1 MVATE
6 ELDELMA
13 EFTAKLTDLRA
24 QYEVSGDTLN
34 GETAVE
40 SGYYDELNVL
50 LAKYRTLLFD
60 AALDYITDDVAI
72 DLITELLENH
82 D

>member
-1 MVATE
+1 M
-6 ELDELMA
+6 
-13 EFTAKLTDLRA
+13 
-24 QYEVSGDTLN
+24 SGDTLN

-72 DLITELLENH
+72 DLMTELLENH